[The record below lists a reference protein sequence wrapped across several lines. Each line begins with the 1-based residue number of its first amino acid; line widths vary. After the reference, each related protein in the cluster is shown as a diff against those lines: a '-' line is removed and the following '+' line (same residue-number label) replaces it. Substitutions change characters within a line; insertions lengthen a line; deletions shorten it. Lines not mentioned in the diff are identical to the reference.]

1 MAVLGKIQP
10 WPYKRA
16 HAAGS
21 GALNI
26 LFITST
32 RIGDAVLSSSLL
44 DHVIRTYPGARL
56 TIACGPAA
64 APLFEAVP
72 GLDRIIV
79 MRKRRAALHWFDLW
93 RQVVPTG
100 WSLVVDLRAS
110 AIAWLLVAKER
121 RVFKPRP
128 SERVH
133 RMVQLARVFDLAT
146 PPSPRLWTA
155 PSHEVAAASI
165 MPTVPVLAIGPTAN
179 WRGKTWRAE
188 RFAALIERLTGRDGI
203 LPNAPVAVF
212 GGPSEREAARPVLEA
227 IPTAR
232 RIDLVGH
239 AELLTAYAC
248 LKRCALYIG
257 NDSGLMHIAAAAG
270 IPTLGLFGPSRV
282 ENYAPWSD
290 KGAGGKTAVVQTAIP
305 YDDLFSPGYDHRK
318 TDTLMDSLSLDAVAE
333 AAEALW
339 RRTRPNA
346 AAVTS

>member
-1 MAVLGKIQP
+1 MAALGKIQR
-10 WPYKRA
+10 WPYNPA

-21 GALNI
+21 GILNI

-72 GLDRIIV
+72 GLDRLIV

-110 AIAWLLVAKER
+110 AIAWLLFAKER

-128 SERVH
+128 NERVH
-133 RMVQLARVFDLAT
+133 RLVQLARVFDLA
-146 PPSPRLWTA
+146 PPPPPRLWTA

-165 MPTVPVLAIGPTAN
+165 IPAEPVLAIGPTAN

-227 IPTAR
+227 IPKAR

-239 AELLTAYAC
+239 AELLTVYAC

-270 IPTLGLFGPSRV
+270 IPTLGLFGPSRA

-290 KGAGGKTAVVQTAIP
+290 KAGGDKTAVVQTAIP

-339 RRTRPNA
+339 RRTRPNTTA
-346 AAVTS
+346 GQP